1 MSSRKR
7 PEAKEIRL
15 RLLDSRDRALYLFA
29 FTDRGMMRFVGEPV
43 GDERAEKAFS
53 RACASNL
60 MQNLKAR
67 TWVVEVGPSGDAAG
81 LLSVSVKGASAEIGG
96 MILPRWQG
104 LGISGSAFPIGIAE
118 AFSFSE
124 IDEMVIRFSSEN
136 GLAAGLMPK
145 IGFLRT
151 AESHPDD
158 GLERW
163 VLRRDEWERWSVKK
177 RSANSGQ

>member
-1 MSSRKR
+1 MSSRMR

-15 RLLDSRDRALYLFA
+15 RLLDSRDKALYLFA

-53 RACASNL
+53 RACALNL

-81 LLSVSVKGASAEIGG
+81 LLSISVKGASAEIGG

-104 LGISGSAFPIGIAE
+104 LGISGA
-118 AFSFSE
+118 
-124 IDEMVIRFSSEN
+124 V
-136 GLAAGLMPK
+136 LA
-145 IGFLRT
+145 T
-151 AESHPDD
+151 
-158 GLERW
+158 
-163 VLRRDEWERWSVKK
+163 
-177 RSANSGQ
+177 Q